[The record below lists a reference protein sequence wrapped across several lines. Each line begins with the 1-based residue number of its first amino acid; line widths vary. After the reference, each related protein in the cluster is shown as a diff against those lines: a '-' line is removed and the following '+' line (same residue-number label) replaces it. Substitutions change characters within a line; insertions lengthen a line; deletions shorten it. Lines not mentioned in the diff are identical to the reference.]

1 MPAQKSRT
9 PAKAAP
15 KSASKKAPSPVAE
28 TPTKAATKEPMKA
41 SKKAPMKA
49 ATTTATKTATKTA
62 AKPAAKSAAKSATQ
76 PVKPVLKK
84 AKGQPAASTPAS
96 TGTAPKAKAPAKAP
110 GKAKSRKKSAG
121 SASTTGIR
129 LLQLAPQ
136 GQVTDPVFEAWQPQA
151 GAWTFS
157 AVLDALFATQR
168 DASVQKSTLWGV
180 MTLDFTSRT
189 GLSGDE
195 LLKVIAAN
203 PGFDLYYASAH
214 PEVEAAY
221 HNPWRSP
228 EVTHPGFV
236 ELSRRF
242 LKAAGLSD
250 APVDAF
256 SDSALFA
263 TGHLMVATPE
273 IWGKYLAFVETVF
286 AKAQKNLSPAD
297 HDQLFKEAPVKGRM
311 THLSLIVARLLSVF
325 LMLKG
330 SAFKAYKIPLPAQER
345 VLNPHLLFL
354 RDLKDMGL
362 AQQSK
367 WHLAAWLNYRGLYM
381 AHVMGKAWILK
392 HINAITPTD
401 VHMAMPVPQVVNP
414 YRRAVQAQPKV

>member
-1 MPAQKSRT
+1 V
-9 PAKAAP
+9 
-15 KSASKKAPSPVAE
+15 KKA
-28 TPTKAATKEPMKA
+28 
-41 SKKAPMKA
+41 
-49 ATTTATKTATKTA
+49 A
-62 AKPAAKSAAKSATQ
+62 AKPAAAS
-76 PVKPVLKK
+76 PVSPV
-84 AKGQPAASTPAS
+84 AS
-96 TGTAPKAKAPAKAP
+96 PKAKASGKAPTKAP
-110 GKAKSRKKSAG
+110 GKAKSRKKSVRR
-121 SASTTGIR
+121 ASTTGIR

-136 GQVTDPVFEAWQPQA
+136 GQVTDPVFEACQPQP
-151 GAWTFS
+151 GAWEFS

-168 DASVQKSTLWGV
+168 DASVQKSKLWGV
-180 MTLDFTSRT
+180 LTLDFTPRT

-256 SDSALFA
+256 SDTALFA

-273 IWGKYLAFVETVF
+273 IWSQYLAFVDMVF
-286 AKAQKNLSPAD
+286 AKAKKNLSPAD
-297 HDQLFKEAPVKGRM
+297 HDLLFKEASVKGRM

-330 SAFKAYKIPLPAQER
+330 SVFKAYKIPLPAQER

-362 AQQSK
+362 AQKSR
-367 WHLAAWLNYRGLYM
+367 WHLAAWLNYRGLYL
-381 AHVMGKAWILK
+381 AHVMGKAWVLK

-401 VHMAMPVPQVVNP
+401 VHMAMPVPQIVNT
-414 YRRAVQAQPKV
+414 YRRAVQALPQAGTV